1 MLFYLLC
8 FCGLGF
14 ALGVIVE
21 NRKLAL
27 SAIILISLGWA
38 FVYGPWAIATFV
50 ELLVGYAVA
59 ILASRIATKDNH

>member
-59 ILASRIATKDNH
+59 ILATKIAQKDQ